1 MMRATSLTALSE
13 SAATI
18 TITIRLMP
26 KTQASEVTE
35 LAALA
40 IAELWKT
47 EPSPLSMNGVNWAAK
62 CAFVDRM

>member
-1 MMRATSLTALSE
+1 MMRATSLTDDSE

-18 TITIRLMP
+18 AITIRLMP
-26 KTQASEVTE
+26 KTHASEVTE

-47 EPSPLSMNGVNWAAK
+47 DPSPLSRNGVNWAAK
-62 CAFVDRM
+62 CALVDRM